1 MVGENILDIFAAILA
16 ISASIYFF
24 FIASRTDKGFKTG
37 FLLLG
42 IGSLITVGVHSLLS
56 IISRLGYLEMQIVM
70 TSMTIQIYIGVGIII
85 WGANKIYKEIVGSQ

>member
-16 ISASIYFF
+16 ISTSIYFF

-42 IGSLITVGVHSLLS
+42 IGLLITIGVHSILS
-56 IISRLGYLEMQIVM
+56 ISSRLGYLEMPTVM

-85 WGANKIYKEIVGSQ
+85 WGANKIYKEIRGSQ